1 LLPKVRFR
9 AGFRIPLA
17 QRVPGFIIWRNSAM
31 SDTEQNPEKRIALFQ
46 RKEIRRIIHNNEWWF
61 VVEDVVLA
69 LIESHDAKQ

>member
-1 LLPKVRFR
+1 
-9 AGFRIPLA
+9 
-17 QRVPGFIIWRNSAM
+17 M